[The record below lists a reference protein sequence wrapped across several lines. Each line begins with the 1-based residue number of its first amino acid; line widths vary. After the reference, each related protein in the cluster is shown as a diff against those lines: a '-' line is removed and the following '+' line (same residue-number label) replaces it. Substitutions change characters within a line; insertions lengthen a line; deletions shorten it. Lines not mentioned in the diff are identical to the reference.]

1 MFVYLI
7 KKDVFPISET
17 KSTPLVAPIST
28 DAVLGTT
35 RSADNGSFSFSGIA
49 PNTQVRL
56 RVRARVWR

>member
-28 DAVLGTT
+28 DAVLGTKL
-35 RSADNGSFSFSGIA
+35 G
-49 PNTQVRL
+49 
-56 RVRARVWR
+56 